1 MKRIEKNRKLIIFF
15 ISLFILLLQLL
26 VNHVCGGITLKSL
39 LLILACWG
47 ISIVMLVVT
56 FSSICRK

>member
-1 MKRIEKNRKLIIFF
+1 MKRIEKNRKRIIFF

-39 LLILACWG
+39 LLILVCWG
-47 ISIVMLVVT
+47 ISIVMLAVT